1 MLKHQLTSASPAE
14 AQLYSPQKLATRAN
28 QSSGG
33 QIMLE
38 EHQTNLEVSSNIRGW
53 KLTSFAALE
62 KSPEASNNSLVKNEL
77 CKGAAQ

>member
-1 MLKHQLTSASPAE
+1 MLKHQLTSAQAASAE

-38 EHQTNLEVSSNIRGW
+38 EHQTNLEVSSNRYIRLKIDILCCSRKIAG
-53 KLTSFAALE
+53 S
-62 KSPEASNNSLVKNEL
+62 VK
-77 CKGAAQ
+77 